1 VRNLLARPLGT
12 EHNQIMDNKELLT
25 AVGTMV
31 DEKLNR
37 FGLDLDRHID
47 AKFDSFGRQLES
59 RIDSKLIAM
68 EDRIVSK
75 TQNVIFQMEDRIN
88 ARFRISEELADIRKR
103 LNKLENA
110 NVS

>member
-1 VRNLLARPLGT
+1 
-12 EHNQIMDNKELLT
+12 MDNDELLT

-31 DEKLNR
+31 DEKLNL
-37 FGLDLDRHID
+37 FGSNLDRHRD
-47 AKFDSFGRQLES
+47 AKFDNFGWQLGS
-59 RIDSKLIAM
+59 RIDSKLTAM

-75 TQNVIFQMEDRIN
+75 TQNVIFQMEERIN

-103 LNKLENA
+103 LNKLEND